1 MKSEYAVAD
10 FGRAQGLEG
19 LSLQPLGHVRLGL
32 PDGNWI
38 ALEEHAD
45 DLLVNVVTRAPHLST
60 EAMVLALQGCEA
72 RNPGLERAF
81 QVGVQGAGAEAV
93 LVLVTRLAADRATGA
108 DIGMAVDACL
118 RWLDRWGADVSASNG
133 RA

>member
-10 FGRAQGLEG
+10 FGRSQGLEG
-19 LSLQPLGHVRLGL
+19 LSLQPLGHVRLGQ

-45 DLLVNVVTRAPHLST
+45 DLLVNVVTRAPHLTT

-72 RNPGLERAF
+72 RQLGLDRVF
-81 QVGVQGAGAEAV
+81 QVGTQGTGADTV
-93 LVLVTRLAADRATGA
+93 LVLVTRLAADRVTGT
-108 DIGMAVDACL
+108 DIGMAVEASL
-118 RWLDRWGADVSASNG
+118 RWVDRWSAEVSASNG